1 MRYDWTL
8 RRLFPALFVIV
19 LAAAGVANMASAQSS
34 AALAPGDVL
43 KITVY
48 GNPDLTTVTR
58 ISPSGTITFPLIG
71 QVGVGGATV
80 ATAEQSIA
88 DRLRRGGFVGNAA
101 VSIFVQER
109 STTMTS
115 SVTLLGQVERSG
127 TYSLDLESG
136 QGVGSL
142 VALLAKA
149 GGVTEKAADYC
160 YLIRTE
166 NGQSRKQRVDLV
178 DLLRNGNINA
188 NLPLSNADIVLV
200 PEMDVFYIY
209 GEAQRPGRYK
219 LERDM
224 TVMQG
229 LSVASGMTPRGSA
242 KGIVLNRQDGSAMK
256 SLPASLDDRLQPNDV
271 VYVKTAVF

>member
-1 MRYDWTL
+1 M
-8 RRLFPALFVIV
+8 
-19 LAAAGVANMASAQSS
+19 
-34 AALAPGDVL
+34 
-43 KITVY
+43 
-48 GNPDLTTVTR
+48 TR

-149 GGVTEKAADYC
+149 GGVTE
-160 YLIRTE
+160 
-166 NGQSRKQRVDLV
+166 
-178 DLLRNGNINA
+178 
-188 NLPLSNADIVLV
+188 
-200 PEMDVFYIY
+200 
-209 GEAQRPGRYK
+209 RPPIIA
-219 LERDM
+219 
-224 TVMQG
+224 T
-229 LSVASGMTPRGSA
+229 
-242 KGIVLNRQDGSAMK
+242 
-256 SLPASLDDRLQPNDV
+256 
-271 VYVKTAVF
+271 